1 MILPKSK
8 VNLSQKD
15 GGVEK
20 VPEEAARVVQS
31 MKQLAEKLPQPED
44 SMTEQN
50 TTKAHKIHSM
60 S

>member
-20 VPEEAARVVQS
+20 VPEEAVRVVQS

-44 SMTEQN
+44 SMTE
-50 TTKAHKIHSM
+50 
-60 S
+60 